1 MSGAR
6 VVIADDS
13 AFMRRLIS
21 DVLKR
26 AGMDVVAIAA
36 NGREAIDA
44 CRKYKPD
51 VLSLDLAMP
60 EVDGIEVLRELRS
73 MLDLR
78 IVVVSSF
85 SERDGAR
92 AVDALAEGAFELVP
106 KQSSSGKLQDF
117 LDDLLAKVETAAML
131 GRREKRG
138 DQTSSEED
146 EKAASAARRRPV
158 RQPVRQRIARA
169 RAAAAGGRKLVVI
182 AASTG
187 GPRALTT
194 VVADLPSRLGQGL
207 LIVQHMP
214 SGFTKSL
221 AARLDAYSKMM
232 ITEAGEGDKIT
243 AGHALVAPG
252 GYHMRLDG
260 HKITLSDEPPVAGL
274 RPCAD
279 ITINDCVNEYGE
291 NIVLA
296 VLTGMGR
303 DACQGA
309 RRVRDA
315 GGVVI
320 AEHGST
326 TTVNG
331 MPKAVCDAGLA
342 DVVAPIEDVAAAIVE
357 AADE

>member
-1 MSGAR
+1 MSAPR

-21 DVLKR
+21 DVLTR
-26 AGMDVVAIAA
+26 GGMEVVAIAA
-36 NGREAIDA
+36 NGREAIQA
-44 CRKYKPD
+44 CREHKPD

-60 EVDGIEVLRELRS
+60 EVDGIEVLRALRP
-73 MLDLR
+73 MQDLR

-85 SERDGAR
+85 SESDGAL
-92 AVDALAEGAFELVP
+92 AVDALTGGAFELVP

-117 LDDLLAKVETAAML
+117 LDDLLLKVQTAAREPHRERERVAKL
-131 GRREKRG
+131 ADLHTAPTRRASRKR
-138 DQTSSEED
+138 S
-146 EKAASAARRRPV
+146 
-158 RQPVRQRIARA
+158 IATTGSR
-169 RAAAAGGRKLVVI
+169 LVIV

-194 VVADLPSRLGQGL
+194 VAARLPATLGQGM

-221 AARLDAYSKMM
+221 ATRLDAYSDLH
-232 ITEAGEGDKIT
+232 ISEATNGARIT
-243 AGHALVAPG
+243 ADEAFVAPG
-252 GYHMRLDG
+252 GRHMHLKG
-260 HKITLSDEPPVAGL
+260 HRIKLTDEAPVTGL

-279 ITINDCVNEYGE
+279 VTIFDAVHEYGP

-303 DACQGA
+303 DACAGA
-309 RRVRDA
+309 RLVSEA
-315 GGVVI
+315 GGVII
-320 AEHGST
+320 AERGDT

-331 MPKAVCDAGLA
+331 MPKAVIDAGLA
-342 DVVAPIEDVAAAIVE
+342 DVIAPIAEIADAIKDAAGG
-357 AADE
+357 

>member
-1 MSGAR
+1 MSRPR

-21 DVLKR
+21 DVLTR
-26 AGMDVVAIAA
+26 ANMDVVAIAG
-36 NGREAIDA
+36 NGREAIEA
-44 CRKYKPD
+44 CREFEPD

-60 EVDGIEVLRELRS
+60 EVDGIEVLRALRT
-73 MLDLR
+73 MRDLR

-85 SERDGAR
+85 SEGEGAR
-92 AVDALAEGAFELVP
+92 AVDALTGGAFDLVP

-117 LDDLLAKVETAAML
+117 LDDLLAKV
-131 GRREKRG
+131 
-138 DQTSSEED
+138 Q
-146 EKAASAARRRPV
+146 AASNEPHHE
-158 RQPVRQRIARA
+158 RA
-169 RAAAAGGRKLVVI
+169 RVAKLADLHLTPTRRIRRKRPIASTGSRLVII

-194 VVADLPSRLGQGL
+194 VVSRLPAMLGQGL

-221 AARLDAYSKMM
+221 AARLDAYSEMH
-232 ITEAGEGDKIT
+232 ITEAGDGVRITTGEGF
-243 AGHALVAPG
+243 VAPG
-252 GYHMRLDG
+252 GRHMRLKG
-260 HKITLSDEPPVAGL
+260 HRIKLSDEPPVTGL

-279 ITINDCVNEYGE
+279 ITITDAVNEYGP

-303 DACQGA
+303 DACAGA
-309 RRVRDA
+309 RLVSEA
-315 GGVVI
+315 GGLVI

-331 MPKAVCDAGLA
+331 MPKAVIDAGLA
-342 DVVAPIEDVAAAIVE
+342 DAVAPIAEIADAIKDAAG
-357 AADE
+357 D

>member
-1 MSGAR
+1 MTPTR
-6 VVIADDS
+6 VVVADDS

-21 DVLKR
+21 DVLTR
-26 AGMDVVAIAA
+26 AGMNVVAIAA

-44 CRKYKPD
+44 CREHKPD

-60 EVDGIEVLRELRS
+60 EIDGIEVLRKLRP
-73 MLDLR
+73 MRDMR

-106 KQSSSGKLQDF
+106 KQASSGKLQDF
-117 LDDLLAKVETAAML
+117 LDDLLYKIEAAQVQKD
-131 GRREKRG
+131 REDRG
-138 DQTSSEED
+138 GAMPIDR
-146 EKAASAARRRPV
+146 APASDTPRPRRR
-158 RQPVRQRIARA
+158 RRA
-169 RAAAAGGRKLVVI
+169 LAPSSAGRLVVI
-182 AASTG
+182 ASSTG

-194 VVADLPSRLGQGL
+194 VVSGFPETLGQGL

-214 SGFTKSL
+214 AGFTKSL
-221 AARLDAYSKMM
+221 ATRLDAYSKLS
-232 ITEAGEGDKIT
+232 IDEAAEGDKI
-243 AGHALVAPG
+243 APGYGFVAPG
-252 GYHMRLDG
+252 GRHMRLNG
-260 HKITLSDEPPVAGL
+260 HRLALSDAPPRSGL

-279 ITINDCVNEYGE
+279 ITLDDVVHEYGG

-309 RRVRDA
+309 RLVSEA

-331 MPKAVCDAGLA
+331 MPKAVVDAGLA
-342 DVVAPIEDVAAAIVE
+342 DVVAPIEDVSAAIVE
-357 AADE
+357 AANG